1 MLATM
6 EKHHLNNK
14 NAYKAKSS
22 LLFNIVLHLK
32 KSKHGRFW
40 NFYLRMLKI
49 MKKKKSGLALP
60 K

>member
-32 KSKHGRFW
+32 KSKHGRF
-40 NFYLRMLKI
+40 
-49 MKKKKSGLALP
+49 
-60 K
+60 